1 MILLIEVG
9 PGKEVLVSEI
19 IAALS
24 KDGTQSPAF
33 YRKRIGSTIVT
44 ALSDGYFG
52 MAFDVFQG
60 LDPAEGEAL
69 LRSAHRPSPPRIEVN
84 AFLLEHRGKRILVD
98 TGCGA
103 HLGPTVNMLGANLAA
118 AGVNGEA
125 IDAILC
131 THIHPD
137 HTNGLIDGSG
147 EPVFPAAEVYVP
159 NADAAFWLSDENRA
173 KAPDELKVQF
183 DWARASF
190 APYRDRVHLI
200 GPGEVLPGVDAIA
213 LPGHTPGH
221 CGYVVHS
228 DGDALLIWGD
238 AVHSISI
245 QAARPGVTFAADVD
259 GDVARATRL
268 RLFDQV
274 ATDRLLI
281 TGMHVDFP
289 GFGYLTRDANR
300 FRYEPEP
307 WSPNL

>member
-1 MILLIEVG
+1 M
-9 PGKEVLVSEI
+9 SEI
-19 IAALS
+19 IEALS
-24 KDGTQSPAF
+24 EDGAQSPVIC
-33 YRKRIGSTIVT
+33 RKRIGSTIVT

-52 MAFDVFQG
+52 MAFDVFLG

-69 LRSAHRPSPPRIEVN
+69 LRGAHRPSPPRIEVN

-103 HLGPTVNMLGANLAA
+103 HLGPTVNMLRANLAA
-118 AGVNGEA
+118 AGVNGAA

-137 HTNGLIDGSG
+137 HTNGLINGSG
-147 EPVFPAAEVYVP
+147 EPVFPNAEVYIH
-159 NADAAFWLSDENRA
+159 NSDAAFWLSEENRA
-173 KAPDELKVQF
+173 KAPDALKIQF

-190 APYRDRVHLI
+190 APYKDRVRLI
-200 GPGEVLPGVDAIA
+200 GSGEVLPGVDAIA

-228 DGDALLIWGD
+228 DGEALLIWGD

-245 QAARPGVTFAADVD
+245 QAARPDVTFAADVD
-259 GDVARATRL
+259 GDMARDTRL

-274 ATDRLLI
+274 VTDRLLI
-281 TGMHVDFP
+281 TGMHLDSP

-300 FRYEPEP
+300 FRYEQET
-307 WSPNL
+307 WSPNM